1 MPAAPVMPVAA
12 PAAVPAVPE
21 PMGTGHGG
29 YAAGPVAPVE
39 SGDPFIG
46 RRMNQM
52 RAEELV
58 ALGIIPPEK

>member
-1 MPAAPVMPVAA
+1 MPVAA
-12 PAAVPAVPE
+12 PAAVSAVPE
-21 PMGTGHGG
+21 AMGTGHGG
-29 YAAGPVAPVE
+29 YAAVAPVAPVE